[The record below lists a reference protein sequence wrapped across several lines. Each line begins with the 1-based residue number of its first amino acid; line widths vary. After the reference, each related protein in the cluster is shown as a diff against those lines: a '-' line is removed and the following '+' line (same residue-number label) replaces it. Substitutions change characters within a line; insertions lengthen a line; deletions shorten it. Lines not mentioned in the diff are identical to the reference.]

1 MKYYTIDK
9 MTYQSVMIFLI
20 ITTTFIVTTV
30 LTEFLNDVKTTLSQ
44 IQNVQK
50 SITVT
55 ITHNKGK

>member
-44 IQNVQK
+44 VENVSK

>member
-20 ITTTFIVTTV
+20 ITTTFIVSSV

-44 IQNVQK
+44 VENVSK

>member
-20 ITTTFIVTTV
+20 ITTTFIVSSV